1 MLHFENAAPGVGIIA
16 TGVDVNHLGV
26 DEWRALYR
34 AWLDHN
40 VLVVRG
46 QDLAIEQFLDY
57 SRRFG
62 RLKPHRVRRTRHAQ
76 FPELTVMGEN
86 TRKADGKVDA
96 SVYARGQNWHTDGP
110 WDTEVVKATQL
121 YAVEIPSVGGDTLFA
136 NMYTAYDA
144 LPEALKRRIEG
155 LEAEFVYGGR
165 TRQGIDLL
173 DSEDQ
178 ARPPAVH
185 PIARLHAETRRK
197 SLYVNPIHIQRIVG
211 LPHAESEALID
222 ELFSYMVQPGA
233 EYRHVWQRGDIVVWD
248 NRSSIHSA
256 TGGYPINERRIHWRV
271 TIMEDAEQGA
281 NLTRAA

>member
-1 MLHFENAAPGVGIIA
+1 MLHIEKAAPGVGVIA
-16 TGVDVNHLGV
+16 IGVDVNHLSG
-26 DEWRALYR
+26 DEWRSLYQS
-34 AWLDHN
+34 WLDHN

-46 QDLAIEQFLDY
+46 QDLTIEQFLDY

-86 TRKADGKVDA
+86 TRKADGKVDT

-110 WDTEVVKATQL
+110 WDAEVVKATQL

-144 LPEALKRRIEG
+144 LPEALKLRIEG

-173 DSEDQ
+173 DPEDQ

-185 PIARLHAETRRK
+185 PIARMHAETGRK

-211 LPHAESEALID
+211 LAPQDSDALID

-233 EYRHVWQRGDIVVWD
+233 EYRHSWRKGDLVVWD

-256 TGGYPINERRIHWRV
+256 TGGYPIGERRIHWRV
-271 TIMEDAEQGA
+271 TIMEDAAQGA
-281 NLTRAA
+281 SLTRAA